1 MSTEYEFFQ
10 SLTKEEC
17 WQKYCGFFDLSLD
30 EFMDIQK
37 ELLMDEI
44 DLVADSP
51 LGKKI
56 MGDRKPRSIEEFRRT
71 VPLTTYEDYKP
82 YLSKKREDVLAEKPI
97 FWCHTAGQRG
107 DFKWVPYT
115 ERHYRRLIDIVVGGF
130 ILACATTKGEIN
142 LKGGE
147 KLVYT
152 VAPRPYASGFLSIGI
167 CQQLGVRP
175 LPPMEIAEKM
185 DFRQRIEES
194 FKLALREGV
203 DIVGSISSVLVKIG
217 ERFTEQSTGM
227 KFSAPMLH
235 PAVLFR
241 LGRAL
246 LRSKWERRAMLP
258 KDLWPIKGA
267 ICSGTDTAIYREQVA
282 HYWGTKPWE
291 IYAIT
296 EAGIVAMQSW
306 SKEWMTF
313 VPYSFFLEFIPEAE
327 WVKNRED
334 EEYHPST
341 VLLDEVKEG
350 ECYEVVITN
359 FYGMPFL
366 RYRPGDL
373 IKIVSLRD
381 ERTSVNLPQ
390 MLFKSRADDFIDL
403 AGLARLDEKTVWQA
417 IANTGIKYEDWTACK
432 EYDQSQTH
440 LCLYLELKEK
450 RDPREIEHMIDHQLQ
465 IIDVDYRD
473 IDAWLQHHPV
483 RVILLSPGTFQHFY
497 QEKQKEGVDLAHL
510 KPPHMNASEPVI
522 QRLLQL
528 SQLGDQEP

>member
-1 MSTEYEFFQ
+1 MLSEDEYFRDLTEAE
-10 SLTKEEC
+10 L
-17 WQKYCGFFDLSLD
+17 WQRYCGFLDLSID
-30 EFMDIQK
+30 EFMEIQ
-37 ELLMDEI
+37 ECLLMEEI
-44 DLVADSP
+44 ELVADSK
-51 LGKKI
+51 LGKEI
-56 MGDRKPRSIEEFRRT
+56 MKGNRPTSVEEFRRL
-71 VPLTTYEDYKP
+71 VPLTTYEVYKP
-82 YLSKKREDVLAEKPI
+82 YLSKKRDDVLAEKPV

-115 ERHYRRLIDIVVGGF
+115 ERHYRRLVDTMVGGF
-130 ILACATTKGEIN
+130 ILACATRKNEIN

-167 CQQLGVRP
+167 CQQLGLRP
-175 LPPMEIAEKM
+175 LPPLDVAENM
-185 DFRQRIEES
+185 DFRKRIEES
-194 FKLALREGV
+194 FRLALHQGV

-217 ERFTEQSTGM
+217 ERFTEQSAGI
-227 KFSAPMLH
+227 KFSISMLD

-246 LRSKWERRAMLP
+246 LRSKLERRAMLP

-267 ICSGTDTAIYREQVA
+267 ICSGTDTAIYQDQVA
-282 HYWGTKPWE
+282 HYWGIKPWE
-291 IYAIT
+291 VYAIT
-296 EAGIVAMQSW
+296 ESGIVAMQSW

-313 VPYSFFLEFIPEAE
+313 VPSSSFLEFIPEAE

-334 EEYHPST
+334 KEYHPST

-381 ERTSVNLPQ
+381 EKTGVNLPQ
-390 MLFKSRADDFIDL
+390 IFFKSRADDFIDL

-432 EYDQSQTH
+432 EYAQSQTH

-450 RDPREIEHMIDHQLQ
+450 RDPKEMEQMIDRQLQ

-483 RVILLSPGTFQHFY
+483 RVILLSPGTFQRFY

-510 KPPHMNASEPVI
+510 KPPHMNASEHVI

-528 SQLGDQEP
+528 SQLGDEEP